1 MQKPDLRSSFP
12 RLTNNSRFSFLGRTL
27 RFFSSLGNLVTRFIF
42 LEILSYWLEEKMT
55 LNELETSLKLPSLFE
70 GCYDSKSG
78 VPEFK
83 ILIDGKWRKS
93 VGGNTIDVS
102 SPIDGALVA
111 RVQSG
116 VALDADAAVNSAYAS
131 RKKIRDIPAID
142 RINIL
147 NRARHIIQD
156 NRELFVR
163 TLVAEAGKTPESAQG
178 EVRASLNRIKMTME
192 EARSIFGEYVP
203 GDWSEDTVAKFAL
216 VIHEP
221 LGVITCIT
229 PFNYPLFSL
238 VAKVIP
244 ALVSGNSIVIKP
256 ATDDPL
262 SSILLSRVLQ
272 ESGIPEGVVN
282 LVTGRGREVG
292 DTLVGHRLVSMVT
305 LTGSTETGR
314 HVARMSAMKK
324 LHLELG
330 GKGSA
335 VVADDADLTLASK
348 KILEGALKFSGQRCD
363 AISRVLPFE
372 KIHEELVAQI
382 MKDIIHWKLGD
393 PRSEGITMGPL
404 INEAAAERVQLL
416 VDDAVSEGALLLQGG
431 THNGAYFQP
440 TVLDNVSLEAKIAW
454 EETFGPVVV
463 FIPVKDLD
471 EAIKIVNESP
481 YGLDSCIFTE
491 SFYTAWKAAK
501 SFEEGSVAINDAPA
515 HGVGYFPFGGN
526 KDSGLGREGVG
537 HSIDEMTRL
546 KTIQFNLA
554 PAGLGKV
561 RQQSRM

>member
-1 MQKPDLRSSFP
+1 M
-12 RLTNNSRFSFLGRTL
+12 
-27 RFFSSLGNLVTRFIF
+27 FI
-42 LEILSYWLEEKMT
+42 
-55 LNELETSLKLPSLFE
+55 
-70 GCYDSKSG
+70 G
-78 VPEFK
+78 
-83 ILIDGKWRKS
+83 GKWSKAT
-93 VGGNTIDVS
+93 GGGTIDVR
-102 SPIDGALVA
+102 SPIDRAVIA

-116 VALDADAAVNSAYAS
+116 TTVDADKAVNSAFVS

-147 NRARHIIQD
+147 NRARHIIED
-156 NRELFVR
+156 NQEYFVR
-163 TLVAEAGKTPESAQG
+163 ALVLEAGKTPEAGQS
-178 EVRASLNRIKMTME
+178 EVKAALNRIKMTME
-192 EARSIFGEYVP
+192 EARSIFGEYLP

-244 ALVSGNSIVIKP
+244 ALVSGNAIVIKP
-256 ATDDPL
+256 ATDDPI
-262 SSILLSRVLQ
+262 SSILLTRVLQ
-272 ESGIPEGVVN
+272 ESGIPDGVVN
-282 LVTGRGREVG
+282 LVTGHGKEVG
-292 DTLVGHRLVSMVT
+292 DTLVSHKLVSMVT
-305 LTGSTETGR
+305 LTGSTETGK
-314 HVARMSAMKK
+314 HIARMSDMKK

-335 VVADDADLTLASK
+335 VVAEDADLTLAAK

-363 AISRVLPFE
+363 AISRVLAFE
-372 KIHEELVAQI
+372 VIHDKLITHILKEFG
-382 MKDIIHWKLGD
+382 HWKLGD
-393 PRSEGITMGPL
+393 PRVEGNNMGPL
-404 INEAAAERVQLL
+404 INEGAASKVQLL
-416 VDDAVSEGALLLQGG
+416 VDDALSKGAKLLRGG
-431 THNGAYFQP
+431 KHKGAYFEP
-440 TVLDNVSLEAKIAW
+440 TILDSVPLEAKISW
-454 EETFGPVVV
+454 EETFGPIVTI
-463 FIPVKDLD
+463 IPVKDLD
-471 EAIKIVNESP
+471 AAIKIVNESR
-481 YGLDSCIFTE
+481 YGLDSCIFTQN
-491 SFYTAWKAAK
+491 FYTAWKAAK

-561 RQQSRM
+561 RQQLRM

>member
-1 MQKPDLRSSFP
+1 MADF
-12 RLTNNSRFSFLGRTL
+12 
-27 RFFSSLGNLVTRFIF
+27 
-42 LEILSYWLEEKMT
+42 EKV
-55 LNELETSLKLPSLFE
+55 LKLPSLFE
-70 GCYDSKSG
+70 GCFDSKDG

-83 ILIDGKWRKS
+83 ILIDGKWRQGI
-93 VGGNTIDVS
+93 GGTTIDVK
-102 SPIDGALVA
+102 SPIDGALIA
-111 RVQSG
+111 RVQGST
-116 VALDADAAVNSAYAS
+116 AFDADAAVSSAFSS

-147 NRARHIIQD
+147 NRARHVIQD
-156 NRELFVR
+156 NREYFVK
-163 TLVAEAGKTPESAQG
+163 TLVAEAGKTTESAEG
-178 EVRASLNRIKMTME
+178 EVKASLNRIKMTME

-221 LGVITCIT
+221 LGVIACVT

-272 ESGIPEGVVN
+272 ESGIPDGVVN

-292 DTLVGHRLVSMVT
+292 DTIVGHRLVSMVT
-305 LTGSTETGR
+305 LTGSTETGK
-314 HVARMSAMKK
+314 HVAKVSDMKK

-335 VVADDADLTLASK
+335 VVADDADIALASK

-363 AISRVLPFE
+363 AISRVLPFAS
-372 KIHEELVAQI
+372 IHDELVAQI
-382 MKDIIHWKLGD
+382 MKDITHWKLGD
-393 PRSEGITMGPL
+393 PRKEGITMGPL
-404 INEAAAERVQLL
+404 INEGAANRVQEL
-416 VDDAVSEGALLLQGG
+416 VDDAVTKGALLLQGG
-431 THNGAYFQP
+431 SHKGTYFEP
-440 TVLDNVSLEAKIAW
+440 TVLDNVPLDAKIAW
-454 EETFGPVVV
+454 EETFGPVVT
-463 FIPVKDLD
+463 ILPVRDLD
-471 EAIKIVNESP
+471 NAIRIVNESH

-491 SFYTAWKAAK
+491 NLYTAWKAAK

-561 RQQSRM
+561 RQQLKM

>member
-1 MQKPDLRSSFP
+1 M
-12 RLTNNSRFSFLGRTL
+12 
-27 RFFSSLGNLVTRFIF
+27 
-42 LEILSYWLEEKMT
+42 
-55 LNELETSLKLPSLFE
+55 
-70 GCYDSKSG
+70 
-78 VPEFK
+78 
-83 ILIDGKWRKS
+83 
-93 VGGNTIDVS
+93 IDVN
-102 SPIDGALVA
+102 SPIDRTLIA

-116 VALDADAAVNSAYAS
+116 TASDADEAANSAYAS

-147 NRARHIIQD
+147 NRARHVIQE
-156 NRELFVR
+156 NRESFVN
-163 TLVAEAGKTPESAQG
+163 TLVAEAGKTPESAEG

-238 VAKVIP
+238 MAKVIP
-244 ALVSGNSIVIKP
+244 ALVSGNSVVIKP

-272 ESGIPEGVVN
+272 HSGIPDGVVN
-282 LVTGRGREVG
+282 LVTGYGREVG
-292 DTLVGHRLVSMVT
+292 DTLVSHRLVSMVT
-305 LTGSTETGR
+305 LTGSTETGK
-314 HVARMSAMKK
+314 HVAKVSDMKK

-335 VVADDADLTLASK
+335 VVAEDADLSLASK

-363 AISRVLPFE
+363 AISRVLPFVE
-372 KIHEELVAQI
+372 IHGTLVAQLL
-382 MKDIIHWKLGD
+382 KDLSLWKLGD
-393 PRSEGITMGPL
+393 PRKEGITMGPL
-404 INEAAAERVQLL
+404 INEDAANRVQLL
-416 VDDAVSEGALLLQGG
+416 VDDAVSKGAKLLRGG
-431 THNGAYFQP
+431 SHNGTYFEP
-440 TVLDNVSLEAKIAW
+440 TILDDVPLDAKIAW
-454 EETFGPVVV
+454 EETFGPVVTL
-463 FIPVKDLD
+463 IPVEDLD
-471 EAIKIVNESP
+471 AAIKIVNESH

-501 SFEEGSVAINDAPA
+501 SFEEGSVAVNDAPA

-526 KDSGLGREGVG
+526 KDSGLGREGIG

-554 PAGLGKV
+554 PAGLGKI
-561 RQQSRM
+561 RQKGKM

>member
-1 MQKPDLRSSFP
+1 MTVAEVVNSF
-12 RLTNNSRFSFLGRTL
+12 R
-27 RFFSSLGNLVTRFIF
+27 
-42 LEILSYWLEEKMT
+42 
-55 LNELETSLKLPSLFE
+55 LPSLFDR
-70 GCYDSKSG
+70 CYSVKDG
-78 VPEFK
+78 IPQFK
-83 ILIDGKWRKS
+83 MLIDGKWQESSGKT
-93 VGGNTIDVS
+93 TIDVR
-102 SPIDGALVA
+102 SPIDGQVFA

-116 VALDADAAVNSAYAS
+116 TTSDADAAVNSAFTS

-147 NRARHIIQD
+147 NRARHIVET
-156 NRELFVR
+156 NRDYFVN
-163 TLVAEAGKTPESAQG
+163 TLVLEAGKTPESAQG
-178 EVRASLNRIKMTME
+178 EVRAALNRIKMTME
-192 EARSIFGEYVP
+192 EARSIFGDYIP

-238 VAKVIP
+238 VAKVTP
-244 ALVSGNSIVIKP
+244 ALVSGNSIVVKP

-262 SSILLSRVLQ
+262 SAILLSRALQ
-272 ESGIPEGVVN
+272 ESGVPDGVVN
-282 LVTGRGREVG
+282 LVTGRGRDVG
-292 DTLVGHRLVSMVT
+292 DTLVSHKLVSMIT
-305 LTGSTETGR
+305 LTGSTETGK
-314 HVARMSAMKK
+314 HVAHISDMKK

-330 GKGSA
+330 GKGAA
-335 VVADDADLTLASK
+335 VVADDANISLASK
-348 KILEGALKFSGQRCD
+348 KVLEGALKFSGQRCD
-363 AISRVLPFE
+363 AISRVLVFQ
-372 KIHEELVAQI
+372 KVHDHFLSQL
-382 MKDIIHWKLGD
+382 MKDITHWKLGN
-393 PRSEGITMGPL
+393 PREEGVTMGPL
-404 INEAAAERVQLL
+404 INEGAATRVQAL
-416 VDDAVSEGALLLQGG
+416 VDDAVAKGATLLQGG
-431 THNGAYFQP
+431 KHQGAYFEP
-440 TVLDNVSLEAKIAW
+440 TVLDNVPLGAKIAW
-454 EETFGPVVV
+454 EETFGPVVS
-463 FIPVKDLD
+463 IINVKDLD
-471 EAIKIVNESP
+471 AAIAVVNESR

-561 RQQSRM
+561 RQPPKM